1 MTSSTTS
8 TPFVGTNDF
17 ESRKTQN
24 QEGENNK
31 YMDVNLMIK
40 DQSIVE
46 FQAQGEL
53 KFSVFVNPVP
63 TAGVG
68 LAKTDAQATYGL
80 RFRRSRYRWKAKAIS
95 FLTQLVPHQYTVGDD
110 QNHHSKMISKI
121 CQKSATPVF
130 GLKALYILWL
140 LGHPLG
146 HHLSRG

>member
-53 KFSVFVNPVP
+53 KFSLFVNPVP

-68 LAKTDAQATYGL
+68 LAKTDAQATYRL
-80 RFRRSRYRWKAKAIS
+80 CF
-95 FLTQLVPHQYTVGDD
+95 
-110 QNHHSKMISKI
+110 
-121 CQKSATPVF
+121 
-130 GLKALYILWL
+130 
-140 LGHPLG
+140 
-146 HHLSRG
+146 